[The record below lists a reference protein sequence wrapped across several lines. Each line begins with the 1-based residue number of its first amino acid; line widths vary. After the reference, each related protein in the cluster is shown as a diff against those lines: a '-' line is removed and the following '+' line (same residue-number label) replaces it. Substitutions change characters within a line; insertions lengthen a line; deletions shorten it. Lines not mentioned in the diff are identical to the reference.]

1 MNPMLI
7 GVISDIHGHLSQRAA
22 KALDGVDM
30 ILCAG
35 DIERPS
41 ILWELEAIA
50 PTICV
55 LGNCDHRD
63 MGPSVKP
70 IASPLIEGVR
80 FRMVHRPQDNGEIPD
95 DVQVVINGHTHI
107 PRDEV
112 IGKVRY
118 LNPGSTSRPRGGSS
132 KSLILMTVRDGAV
145 RSVKF
150 VDLTW

>member
-1 MNPMLI
+1 
-7 GVISDIHGHLSQRAA
+7 
-22 KALDGVDM
+22 
-30 ILCAG
+30 
-35 DIERPS
+35 
-41 ILWELEAIA
+41 
-50 PTICV
+50 
-55 LGNCDHRD
+55 

-118 LNPGSTSRPRGGSS
+118 LNPGSASRPRGGSS

-145 RSVKF
+145 RSVRF